1 MLSKENIEKKI
12 KSVFWDYNVD
22 PGELYQIVL
31 EKKHGEGFLNKEYVF
46 KRILER
52 LSWYEIIE
60 IFGLDFLKRNLTAK
74 IIFEIRNT
82 TLKSRYEFIRKI
94 LQGETLSFTG
104 WSIEN
109 RKRLKSSVLSHRWN
123 RT

>member
-1 MLSKENIEKKI
+1 MLTKENIGKKI
-12 KSVFWDYNVD
+12 ESVFWDYNID
-22 PGELYQIVL
+22 PDELYQIVM
-31 EKKHGEGFLNKEYVF
+31 EKKRGKGFLSKKYIL

-60 IFGLDFLKRNLTAK
+60 IFGLDFLKKNLTAK

-82 TLKSRYEFIRKI
+82 TLKNRYEFIRII

-104 WSIEN
+104 WSVEN
-109 RKRLKSSVLSHRWN
+109 RKRLKSSVLSNRWN
-123 RT
+123 RP